1 MAGSV
6 NKVIIIGN
14 LGADPEFRDLP
25 SGQKIGNLRVATSET
40 WIDKSTNEKRE
51 RTEWHTV
58 IVFAP
63 LAVGYAES
71 YLKRGSKVYIE
82 GKLLTRKW
90 QDQSG
95 QDRYSTEI
103 IVNNI
108 SGQLIGLSMTSSAQ
122 DFPGSSSFS
131 KGSNLENSGVP
142 F

>member
-14 LGADPEFRDLP
+14 LRSDPEFRDLP
-25 SGQKIGNLRVATSET
+25 SGQKIGNIRVATSET
-40 WIDKSTNEKRE
+40 WTDKSTNEKRE

-63 LAVGYAES
+63 VAVGYAET
-71 YLKRGSKVYIE
+71 YLKRGDKVYIE
-82 GKLLTRKW
+82 GKLQTRKW

-108 SGQLIGLSMTSSAQ
+108 SGQLIGLSSTSSAQ
-122 DFPGSSSFS
+122 ELPGSSSFS
-131 KGSNLENSGVP
+131 KSSNLENGDVP